1 MLRAKGNV
9 RRTDPVMNL
18 IDPVVK
24 DYLLHNSRWRSPV
37 GKKILLSIVLV
48 VVVLAY
54 LGIYRGGNIF
64 AVWIWVPYAIAGSTI
79 GYFLIAFLDRERRV
93 RFFHFLT
100 IASVFFLTAP
110 AAAFF
115 NNASPFPLQTVGFV
129 EEGLKIL
136 PVLLLAIYIPNLIRT
151 RKDGIVYGALAGMG
165 FNIIEIGLYIAKL
178 IHDSPVLDVLAEQS
192 TRLGLWGLSAHI
204 VWSAF
209 VGMGIGFAAESTQHG
224 WRKWKRFVL
233 FFLIA
238 AVMHSAFDSGL
249 LAVGVIVVAMI
260 QSVLQG
266 VPLDFKSPGQVF
278 TPLLDGERY
287 GSYLYNLVLIIM
299 LIVQIR
305 RSFRLENRLQATELS
320 TEEPSVVPEAELKQ
334 VMGEGLF
341 SKRKYKHFPKAIG
354 AKLVLYQ
361 NLLAMQKHTATQ
373 LDLPIDRVEPV
384 IRLRKAIQSLRMNH
398 Q

>member
-1 MLRAKGNV
+1 M
-9 RRTDPVMNL
+9 MNL

-24 DYLLHNSRWRSPV
+24 DYLLHDSRWRSAV
-37 GKKILLSIVLV
+37 GKKILLGIVLV
-48 VVVLAY
+48 VAVLAY
-54 LGIYRGGNIF
+54 LGIYRSGNIF
-64 AVWIWVPYAIAGSTI
+64 AAWIWVPYAIAGSTI

-93 RFFHFLT
+93 RFFHFLI
-100 IASVFFLTAP
+100 IASAFFLSAP
-110 AAAFF
+110 AAGFF
-115 NNASPFPLQTVGFV
+115 NDVSPFPLQTVGFV

-165 FNIIEIGLYIAKL
+165 FNIIEMGLYIANL
-178 IHDSPVLDVLAEQS
+178 IHKSPVLDVLAEQS
-192 TRLGLWGLSAHI
+192 TRLGLWGLSEHV

-249 LAVGVIVVAMI
+249 LFVGLVVVAKI

-266 VPLDFKSPGQVF
+266 VPLDFKRPSAGQVF
-278 TPLLDGERY
+278 TPLLDGMRY

-305 RSFRLENRLQATELS
+305 RSFRLENRLQAAELS
-320 TEEPSVVPEAELKQ
+320 TEKPSVVPEAELNQ

-341 SKRKYKHFPKAIG
+341 SKRKYRNFPKAIG
-354 AKLVLYQ
+354 SKLVLYQ

-373 LDLPIDRVEPV
+373 FGFQIDGVEPV
-384 IRLRKAIQSLRMNH
+384 IRLRQAIQSLRIDH
-398 Q
+398 R

>member
-1 MLRAKGNV
+1 V
-9 RRTDPVMNL
+9 IHL

-24 DYLLHNSRWRSPV
+24 DYLLHDSRWRSPV
-37 GKKILLSIVLV
+37 GKAVLLGIALV
-48 VVVLAY
+48 VSALAY
-54 LGIYRGGNIF
+54 LGTYGSRNIF
-64 AVWIWVPYAIAGSTI
+64 LTWLWVPYAVAGSI
-79 GYFLIAFLDRERRV
+79 VGYFLISFLDRERRV

-100 IASVFFLTAP
+100 IASVFFFTAP
-110 AAAFF
+110 AAGFF
-115 NNASPFPLQTVGFV
+115 NTISPYPKATVGFV

-165 FNIIEIGLYIAKL
+165 FNMIEMGLYIADL
-178 IHDSPVLDVLAEQS
+178 IHKSPVLDVLVEQS
-192 TRLGLWGLSAHI
+192 TRLGLWGLTHHVI
-204 VWSAF
+204 WSAF
-209 VGMGIGFAAESTQHG
+209 VGMGVGFAAESTQRG

-249 LAVGVIVVAMI
+249 LAVGLVVVAKI

-266 VPLDFKSPGQVF
+266 VPLDPKSSSQVF
-278 TPLLDGERY
+278 SPLWDGMRY
-287 GSYLYNLVLIIM
+287 GSYVYNIVLIIV
-299 LIVQIR
+299 LIVQIK
-305 RSFRLENRLQATELS
+305 RSFRLENRLQAAELS
-320 TEEPSVVPEAELKQ
+320 TEEPSVVPEVELKQ
-334 VMGEGLF
+334 VMSEKLF

-354 AKLVLYQ
+354 SKLVLYQ

-373 LDLPIDRVEPV
+373 FGLDVDNVEPV
-384 IRLRKAIQSLRMNH
+384 VRLRKAIQTLRLNH

>member
-1 MLRAKGNV
+1 
-9 RRTDPVMNL
+9 MNL

-24 DYLLHNSRWRSPV
+24 DYLLHNSRWRSP
-37 GKKILLSIVLV
+37 GDKKILLGIVLV
-48 VVVLAY
+48 ISVLAY
-54 LGIYRGGNIF
+54 LGIYRSENIF
-64 AVWIWVPYAIAGSTI
+64 AAWIWVPYAIAGSTI

-115 NNASPFPLQTVGFV
+115 NTASPFPLQTVGFV

-136 PVLLLAIYIPNLIRT
+136 PVLLLAIYVPNLIRT

-178 IHDSPVLDVLAEQS
+178 IHDSPVLDVVLQQL

-204 VWSAF
+204 IWSAF
-209 VGMGIGFAAESTQHG
+209 VGMGIGFAAESTQRG
-224 WRKWKRFVL
+224 WQKWKRFVL
-233 FFLIA
+233 FYLIA
-238 AVMHSAFDSGL
+238 AIMHSAYDSGL
-249 LAVGVIVVAMI
+249 LAVGLMVIAVT
-260 QSVLQG
+260 QSFLQG
-266 VPLDFKSPGQVF
+266 VPVDFKSPGQVF
-278 TPLLDGERY
+278 SPLLDGMRY
-287 GSYLYNLVLIIM
+287 GAYLYNIVLIII

-305 RSFRLENRLQATELS
+305 RSFRLENRLQAAELS
-320 TEEPSVVPEAELKQ
+320 TEEPSVVPEAELKK

-341 SKRKYKHFPKAIG
+341 SKRKYKNFPKTVG
-354 AKLVLYQ
+354 AKIVLYQ

-373 LDLPIDRVEPV
+373 FGLPVDSVKPV
-384 IRLRKAIQSLRMNH
+384 GRLRQAIQSLRISH

>member
-1 MLRAKGNV
+1 MHV
-9 RRTDPVMNL
+9 D
-18 IDPVVK
+18 I
-24 DYLLHNSRWRSPV
+24 
-37 GKKILLSIVLV
+37 
-48 VVVLAY
+48 
-54 LGIYRGGNIF
+54 
-64 AVWIWVPYAIAGSTI
+64 
-79 GYFLIAFLDRERRV
+79 LDRERRV
-93 RFFHFLT
+93 RFFHVLT
-100 IASVFFLTAP
+100 IASVFFLSAP

-115 NNASPFPLQTVGFV
+115 NDVSPFPKQTVGFV

-165 FNIIEIGLYIAKL
+165 FNIIEMGLYIAKL

-192 TRLGLWGLSAHI
+192 TRLGLWGLSEHV

-209 VGMGIGFAAESTQHG
+209 VGMGIGFAAESTQRG

-249 LAVGVIVVAMI
+249 LAVGLIVVAKI

-266 VPLDFKSPGQVF
+266 VPLDFKRPSAGQVF
-278 TPLLDGERY
+278 TPLLDGMRY
-287 GSYLYNLVLIIM
+287 GSYLYNIVLIII

-305 RSFRLENRLQATELS
+305 RSFRLENRLQAAELS

-334 VMGEGLF
+334 VIGEGLF

-361 NLLAMQKHTATQ
+361 NLLVMQKHTATQ
-373 LDLPIDRVEPV
+373 LGLPIDRVEPV